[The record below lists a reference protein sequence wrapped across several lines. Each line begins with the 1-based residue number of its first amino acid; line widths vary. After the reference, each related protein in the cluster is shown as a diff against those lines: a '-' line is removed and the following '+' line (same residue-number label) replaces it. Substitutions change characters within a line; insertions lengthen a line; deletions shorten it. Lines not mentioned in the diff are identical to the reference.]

1 MKRREVLGF
10 FMGGGAALA
19 SSYAC
24 SQGNRSFPSQANG
37 RLPINSS
44 LNSSTTL
51 ATQCISPDYFGLN
64 VGTELSWETWRSDL
78 LKAYQQLETRWLR
91 VWYNWADIEP
101 QPGNYQ
107 GSSVRE
113 ALQLAKEKGF
123 RILFVVWGT
132 PSHAGDGEL
141 ESIPQTK
148 ALTNYCRWLQ
158 TNLGDLVDAWEIGN
172 EPNLEKYYSG
182 SPADYVQ
189 TLATAYQ
196 VFQGQGLVI
205 AAGSSGAAKPSYW
218 QALIDSGLE
227 QHCDRV
233 NLHPYR
239 HQPQQ
244 VVRLVD
250 DFLQRV
256 KKPLWITELGLSTDI
271 GGEQGKADFV
281 TGVIPLLTSRVEQL
295 FWYRGIQGAGLHP
308 LRFGLVEG
316 NRATKTVTPLPAYY
330 AYATQARKCREATIR
345 S

>member
-1 MKRREVLGF
+1 M
-10 FMGGGAALA
+10 
-19 SSYAC
+19 
-24 SQGNRSFPSQANG
+24 
-37 RLPINSS
+37 
-44 LNSSTTL
+44 
-51 ATQCISPDYFGLN
+51 
-64 VGTELSWETWRSDL
+64 
-78 LKAYQQLETRWLR
+78 RWLR

-101 QPGNYQ
+101 QKADYQ

-132 PSHAGDGEL
+132 PRHAGSGKL
-141 ESIPQTK
+141 GAIPQTE
-148 ALTNYCRWLQ
+148 ALTNYCSWLQ

-172 EPNLEKYYSG
+172 ETNLEKYYAG
-182 SPADYVQ
+182 LPADYIR

-205 AAGSSGAAKPSYW
+205 AAGASGAAKPSYW

-227 QHCDRV
+227 QYCDRV

-256 KKPLWITELGLSTDI
+256 KKPMWITELGISTDT
-271 GGEQGKADFV
+271 GGEQAKADFITNV
-281 TGVIPLLTSRVEQL
+281 VPLLTSRVEQL
-295 FWYRGIQGAGLHP
+295 FWYRGVQGVGLHP
-308 LRFGLVEG
+308 LRFGLVVG
-316 NRATKTVTPLPAYY
+316 DRASKTVTPLPAYH
-330 AYATQARKCREATIR
+330 AYANQARKYRVQAANHKLI
-345 S
+345 